1 MKALVF
7 GANGAL
13 GSAIC
18 EKLTASSWG
27 VLRAARSSRPGFE
40 VDLSDEDWAL
50 SIANLGGVDAII
62 WAQGIN
68 SSGTVISTS
77 QHALLES
84 FNANVVFIADTLSA
98 LVSAEAMNSP
108 CRGVVLSSIWQN
120 NARSEKFAYMVSKS
134 SLQGLVTSISIDLAD
149 RDFSINAVLPGVIDT
164 PMTRAR
170 LDDEQ
175 IKRIENDTP
184 GAKLASALD
193 VANVVE
199 FLANPSSSGINGQFI
214 SVDNGWSVNRNV

>member
-18 EKLTASSWG
+18 DKLTANSWS

-40 VDLSDEDWAL
+40 VDLSKDDWAFA
-50 SIANLGGVDAII
+50 IASRGGVDAII
-62 WAQGIN
+62 WAQGVN
-68 SSGTVISTS
+68 SAGTVISTS
-77 QHALLES
+77 QNALLES
-84 FNANVVFIADTLSA
+84 FNANVVFIAETLAA
-98 LVSAEAMNSP
+98 LVSAEAMKSP
-108 CRGVVLSSIWQN
+108 CRGVVISSIWQN

-149 RDFSINAVLPGVIDT
+149 KAFSINAVLPGVIDT

-170 LDDEQ
+170 LSEEQ
-175 IKRIENDTP
+175 ITRIENDTP
-184 GAKLASALD
+184 GEKLASAHD
-193 VANVVE
+193 VANAVE
-199 FLANPSSSGINGQFI
+199 FLANPKSSGINGQFI
-214 SVDNGWSVNRNV
+214 SVDNGWSVSRNV